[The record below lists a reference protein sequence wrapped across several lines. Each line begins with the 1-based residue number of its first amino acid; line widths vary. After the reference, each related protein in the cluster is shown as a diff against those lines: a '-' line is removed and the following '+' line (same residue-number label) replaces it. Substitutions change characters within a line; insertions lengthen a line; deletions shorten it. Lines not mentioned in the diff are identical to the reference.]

1 MSTIEIKDLTM
12 TYKSGLGIF
21 DISFTVKEGECFG
34 YLGPNGAGKTTTIR
48 QLMGFTN
55 ADSGKCLIDGL
66 DTRVHAP
73 EVQSMVG
80 YLPDEI
86 AFFDNMSGHRFLN
99 FLSDMREQKKNR
111 MKELIELFQLDPSPK
126 IKKMS
131 RGMKRKVGLVAA
143 FMHDPDIYI
152 LDEPT
157 SGLDPLMQKKFINLI
172 LREKQRDKTILMSSH
187 RFDEIEL
194 TADRAG
200 ILREGHL
207 AAAEDINTLKSEQ
220 RKTFIVTLERKK
232 DIEILR
238 KSKFEITDVTG
249 FKVEVVVS
257 SAINDFLDIL
267 SRCQVRS
274 MDILQQNLEQVF
286 MKYYGE
292 NGEEELG

>member
-12 TYKSGLGIF
+12 TYKSGRGIF
-21 DISFTVKEGECFG
+21 DISFTVREGECFG

-55 ADSGKCLIDGL
+55 ADIGKCLIDGL

-73 EVQSMVG
+73 EVQSMAG

-99 FLSDMREQKKNR
+99 FLSDMREKKKNR

-207 AAAEDINTLKSEQ
+207 AAVEDINTLKSEQ

-257 SAINDFLDIL
+257 SAINDFIDIL

-292 NGEEELG
+292 NGEEEPG

>member
-1 MSTIEIKDLTM
+1 M

>member
-1 MSTIEIKDLTM
+1 MSTIDIKDLTM
-12 TYKSGLGIF
+12 TYKSGRGIF
-21 DISFTVKEGECFG
+21 DISFTVREGECFG

-99 FLSDMREQKKNR
+99 FLSDMREKKKNR

-157 SGLDPLMQKKFINLI
+157 SGLDPIMQKKFINLI

-207 AAAEDINTLKSEQ
+207 AAVEDINTLKSEQ

-257 SAINDFLDIL
+257 SAINDFIDIL

-292 NGEEELG
+292 NGEEEPG

>member
-12 TYKSGLGIF
+12 TYKSGRGIF
-21 DISFTVKEGECFG
+21 DISFTVREGECFG

-86 AFFDNMSGHRFLN
+86 AFFENMSGHRFLN
-99 FLSDMREQKKNR
+99 FLSDMRGKKKNR

-131 RGMKRKVGLVAA
+131 KGMKRKVGLVAA

-172 LREKQRDKTILMSSH
+172 LREKQRNKTILMSSH

-207 AAAEDINTLKSEQ
+207 AAVEDINTLKLAQ
-220 RKTFIVTLERKK
+220 RKTFIVTLTRKK
-232 DIEILR
+232 DIETLR
-238 KSKFEITDVTG
+238 NSRFEITDVTG
-249 FKVEVVVS
+249 LKVEVVVC
-257 SAINDFLDIL
+257 SAINDFIDIL
-267 SRCQVRS
+267 SHCQVRS
-274 MDILQQNLEQVF
+274 LDILKQDLEQVF
-286 MKYYGE
+286 MKYYE
-292 NGEEELG
+292 KNGEEESG